1 MFGRLLI
8 RFALEAYASNPFRP
22 AWLGALLRAS
32 SLGELSGGG
41 TALIMLSSSED
52 RDLLGWAAH
61 FKVPADLV
69 QVLSDESWDIATFGM
84 CATSVSEVDAA
95 LSELLPLRA
104 FSCWSL

>member
-1 MFGRLLI
+1 MRVSLVTSVCF
-8 RFALEAYASNPFRP
+8 
-22 AWLGALLRAS
+22 AS
-32 SLGELSGGG
+32 SWQ
-41 TALIMLSSSED
+41 D

>member
-1 MFGRLLI
+1 
-8 RFALEAYASNPFRP
+8 
-22 AWLGALLRAS
+22 
-32 SLGELSGGG
+32 
-41 TALIMLSSSED
+41 MLSSSEAWQSAPSRHVSVLLFKSVFALFWQD